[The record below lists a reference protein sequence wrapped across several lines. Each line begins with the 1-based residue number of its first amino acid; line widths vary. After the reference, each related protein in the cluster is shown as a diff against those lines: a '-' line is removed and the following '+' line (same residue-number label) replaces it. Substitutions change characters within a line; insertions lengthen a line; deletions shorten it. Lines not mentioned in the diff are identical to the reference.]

1 MLFVLSPTSCISF
14 SHLPLRIEEFIRKD
28 PSRQNL
34 NLSSAAPTTPAPPT
48 AAIAS
53 TSGQAAAPS
62 DASKRPRSDAAADDP
77 APAPLHTER
86 KRRRAASAADGA
98 DLDEFGPY
106 PTPKVRRC
114 RVTGFAIVTLWS
126 GEVQ

>member
-53 TSGQAAAPS
+53 TSGQSAAPS

-77 APAPLHTER
+77 AAAPLHTER
-86 KRRRAASAADGA
+86 KRRRASATDGA
-98 DLDEFGPY
+98 ELDEFGPC
-106 PTPKVRRC
+106 PTPKVRRDH
-114 RVTGFAIVTLWS
+114 VTGSAIVTLWS
-126 GEVQ
+126 GEV